1 MPKTRPIQVLSA
13 DEPWMMIKLADGTIL
28 KHRKIIV
35 GVLQLLDDDG
45 NPVINELGMGQY
57 AVQAQEIQ
65 IVEHSPMIEER
76 QIDTSNKKV
85 N

>member
-13 DEPWMMIKLADGTIL
+13 DEPWMMIRLADGTVL

-65 IVEHSPMIEER
+65 MVEHSPMIEER
-76 QIDTSNKKV
+76 QIDTPNKKV